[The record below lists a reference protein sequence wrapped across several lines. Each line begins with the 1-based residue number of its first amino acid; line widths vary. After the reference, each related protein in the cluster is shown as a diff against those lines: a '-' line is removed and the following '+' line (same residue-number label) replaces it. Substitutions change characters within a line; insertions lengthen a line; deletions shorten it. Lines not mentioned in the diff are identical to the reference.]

1 MPRGKKADGKSK
13 SDPNVGRPYY
23 AAPDAAW
30 GGYVD
35 LSLDDGQ
42 RNRFVAWVSDQ
53 NGAWVNLLQDALA
66 QGLGCSAKWDAD
78 NQCFVCS
85 FAGAGVSNSNERYV
99 LTARSDSYIEAMEL
113 LLYKHVELMR
123 GDWGDYRPKT
133 KTLRQWG

>member
-1 MPRGKKADGKSK
+1 MPRKKQDVKTK
-13 SDPNVGRPYY
+13 SDPNAGRKYY
-23 AAPDAAW
+23 VAPDGAW

-35 LSLDDGQ
+35 LTLDEDQ
-42 RNRFVAWVSDQ
+42 RNRFGDWIEAQ

-66 QGLGCSAKWDAD
+66 EGLGCSSKWDAD

-85 FAGAGVSNSNERYV
+85 FVGAGVSNSNERYV
-99 LTARSDSYIEAMEL
+99 LSARSDNYLEAMEL

-133 KTLRQWG
+133 RTLKQWG